1 MPHALGDDDEEERGE
16 EPSLAHY
23 TKMLA
28 TPGSALSRP
37 DTSGIRGG
45 SNLKATPAAGD
56 TFPYDIPDRSR
67 ALGKSFSPPGRRS
80 SSGADQT
87 LPLVPRD
94 TEHTRWDDD
103 VEDGSSWEELGE
115 ALGVPFSMALSSRG
129 RHRSGMATV
138 PAHYTDGS
146 GDVSDD
152 ELVAA
157 GRADPWKSL
166 ADFLVRSGEPL
177 DIDVDKEE
185 PVDIE
190 ASRTWRGLVPPDDQ
204 GDT

>member
-1 MPHALGDDDEEERGE
+1 MPHALGDDDEGEERE
-16 EPSLAHY
+16 HPSLDHY
-23 TKMLA
+23 TRTLA
-28 TPGSALSRP
+28 TPGAALSRP

-45 SNLKATPAAGD
+45 SDLRATPAAGD

-67 ALGKSFSPPGRRS
+67 MSGRSFTPSSSRS
-80 SSGADQT
+80 SAGADET
-87 LPLVPRD
+87 LPLVPRE

-103 VEDGSSWEELGE
+103 DERGSAWDDLGE
-115 ALGVPFSMALSSRG
+115 ALGIPFSVALSSRMG
-129 RHRSGMATV
+129 HHSGMASV

-146 GDVSDD
+146 GDVDD
-152 ELVAA
+152 EDLAAA
-157 GRADPWKSL
+157 GRADPWRSL

-185 PVDIE
+185 PSGIE